1 MQGQA
6 GGYQRGLEVGDEG
19 GGDRLLVPLVSSSFN
34 SSSDP
39 LGAFL
44 TPQKFVFLRFRFS
57 SRLRKIDQVHNHIV
71 LEGTPQKNDKGKS
84 KSSTDRSKSKIVAFI
99 RIMFCLYFPSKET
112 TFWQF
117 YFSALVILL

>member
-1 MQGQA
+1 METVNPLPHRHTLHLPGWSASSTPASLWGLLA
-6 GGYQRGLEVGDEG
+6 GAGWGISERLEVGDEG

-44 TPQKFVFLRFRFS
+44 TPQKFVFFGFRFS

-71 LEGTPQKNDKGKS
+71 LEGNPPKMTREKVNLPQIGQRAK
-84 KSSTDRSKSKIVAFI
+84 
-99 RIMFCLYFPSKET
+99 
-112 TFWQF
+112 
-117 YFSALVILL
+117 